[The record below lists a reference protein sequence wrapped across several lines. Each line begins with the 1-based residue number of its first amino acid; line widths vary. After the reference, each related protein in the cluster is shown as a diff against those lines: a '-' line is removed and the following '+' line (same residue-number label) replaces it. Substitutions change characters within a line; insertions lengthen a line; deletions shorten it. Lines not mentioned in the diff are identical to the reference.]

1 MFIYTAKFSKKK
13 AVAAVL
19 ILGIVLT
26 SVILLAGSRH
36 NDSTDAAAL
45 SAVVRTNEDRIA
57 YLEGLGW
64 TVSTEPVEIQ
74 TVVIPKTFDGVYETY
89 NALQIRQGF
98 DLSAYGG
105 MEATRYTYQITN
117 YPDSTDQVVA
127 DLVVCRN
134 LIIAGDVQSTALDGF
149 MHGLAYPKK

>member
-57 YLEGLGW
+57 YLEGLG
-64 TVSTEPVEIQ
+64 
-74 TVVIPKTFDGVYETY
+74 
-89 NALQIRQGF
+89 
-98 DLSAYGG
+98 
-105 MEATRYTYQITN
+105 
-117 YPDSTDQVVA
+117 
-127 DLVVCRN
+127 
-134 LIIAGDVQSTALDGF
+134 
-149 MHGLAYPKK
+149 